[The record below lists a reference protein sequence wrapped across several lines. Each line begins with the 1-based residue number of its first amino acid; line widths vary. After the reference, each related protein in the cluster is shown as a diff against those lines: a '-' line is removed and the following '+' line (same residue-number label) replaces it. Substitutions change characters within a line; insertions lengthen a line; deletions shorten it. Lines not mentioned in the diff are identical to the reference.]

1 MQFMRSILFV
11 PGHREGWAEK
21 AVAAG
26 ADGVIL
32 DLEDSV
38 PLGLK
43 EEARR
48 VVAASIRTLAKGSRK
63 VGVYVRLN
71 ALETGMSGDDIASV
85 AIEGLDGFVLPKTYG
100 ARDIVA
106 FDALVTYF
114 ERRNGVKA
122 GSIEFL
128 LSLETAQAYA
138 ECEQMIAASPRVATL
153 FAGTAKD
160 ADVSRSLGFQFTP
173 DGLETVYLRSR
184 AVLATRAAG
193 LQFPIVGVFQD
204 LKDPEGARR
213 FSEQNRQLGFRG
225 QVLIHPSHIAVANEV
240 FSPSA
245 QDVIFYSGMV
255 EAFEQAEA
263 KGIAAVVYEGQH
275 IDYAHIK
282 TAREVLALHKALTE
296 RAH

>member
-1 MQFMRSILFV
+1 
-11 PGHREGWAEK
+11 
-21 AVAAG
+21 VAAG

-173 DGLETVYLRSR
+173 EGLETVYLRSR